1 MQAQI
6 LVAEGYAL
14 DSEEIHIKS
23 QEDVTCNGYSI
34 QTRVTSEDPANN
46 FLPDT
51 GEMTVYR
58 SGSGNGTVWTVA
70 VHMSEPLYH
79 HTMTVC
85 L

>member
-1 MQAQI
+1 MLHVTDI
-6 LVAEGYAL
+6 LFRLVL
-14 DSEEIHIKS
+14 LL
-23 QEDVTCNGYSI
+23 
-34 QTRVTSEDPANN
+34 EDPANN

-58 SGSGNGTVWTVA
+58 SGSGNGIRLTVA